1 MRVLELPVEY
11 LDLAAATR
19 YPKPKKRFF
28 PGGDWDGRGQIGLV
42 DPDDFLDLMCL
53 ALDTGDDEND
63 SQGQR
68 SGKRYELIVAC

>member
-1 MRVLELPVEY
+1 M
-11 LDLAAATR
+11 
-19 YPKPKKRFF
+19 
-28 PGGDWDGRGQIGLV
+28 

-68 SGKRYELIVAC
+68 SGKGYEFIVAC

>member
-42 DPDDFLDLMCL
+42 GP
-53 ALDTGDDEND
+53 
-63 SQGQR
+63 
-68 SGKRYELIVAC
+68 GKKANTEIAATHRRWIPMTSWI